1 MSEPIYK
8 QIERYLKDLIASEEI
23 KPGEL
28 LPTETY
34 LSEVFN
40 VTRMTV
46 RSAFNNLVK
55 EGYIKRQRGV
65 GSIVLANK
73 INDNLGSI
81 TSFTQELK
89 SKGYEVSTAL
99 IHLNIM
105 PAGQRIGA
113 ALALD
118 PDENVWQIKRV
129 RLANGER
136 VAYMVT
142 YMPVKLF
149 PNLNKNHC
157 KNSLYSYIENE
168 CGYVISSADRKV
180 EAMIANDEM
189 IELLELDAEAPLLA
203 IEQVAQLKDGRKFEY
218 ANSYY
223 YGYTL
228 TLKINNL

>member
-8 QIERYLKDLIASEEI
+8 QIERYLKELIASGEI

-28 LPTETY
+28 LPTETH
-34 LSEVFN
+34 LSEEFN

-73 INDNLGSI
+73 INDNMASI
-81 TSFTQELK
+81 TSFTRELK
-89 SKGYEVSTAL
+89 SKGYEISTAL
-99 IHLNIM
+99 INLSIV
-105 PAGQRIGA
+105 PAGHTVGQ
-113 ALALD
+113 ALELE
-118 PDENVWQIKRV
+118 PSENVWEIKRV
-129 RLANGER
+129 RMANGER

-149 PNLNKNHC
+149 PNLNREHC
-157 KNSLYSYIENE
+157 IHSLYSYIENE
-168 CGYVISSADRKV
+168 CGHTISNADRKI
-180 EAMIANDEM
+180 EAMIASDEI
-189 IELLELDAEAPLLA
+189 IELLHLDSEAPILA
-203 IEQVAQLKDGRKFEY
+203 VEQVANLKGGEKFEY
-218 ANSYY
+218 SNSYY

-228 TLKINNL
+228 TVKVVNI